1 MLMHSLPLRCRTTGK
16 AIPFLLPITFKCPTM
31 KEIKKFNS
39 PMFGELRVTRNEKGE
54 LLFCLKDVCN
64 SLGLQVGATAKR
76 LGGDI
81 NSTNVSSITVLDA
94 NNHGQQMYFV
104 TEPDLYRCIFQSR
117 KPTARKF
124 QDWVFNEVLPSLRTT
139 GAYVVTKE
147 EDSEEDI
154 IARGLIAA
162 KAALARREEH
172 IKELE
177 EQGRR
182 QEIVIEQ
189 KDAQI
194 DAQDKQIKIA
204 APKADYYDK
213 TLASKSCMTTTQVA
227 DDLHTT
233 AHTLNRKLQEIGII
247 YSQSGQWH
255 LKMPYKKWNLAGT
268 RTYNY
273 QSSNGEVVTKV
284 TLVWNQRGKR
294 FILALYNNNF
304 DVKQA
309 IAEIKGDI
317 SNK

>member
-1 MLMHSLPLRCRTTGK
+1 MDEIKILHKST
-16 AIPFLLPITFKCPTM
+16 FLG
-31 KEIKKFNS
+31 KEIDVWGTFEN
-39 PMFGELRVTRNEKGE
+39 P
-54 LLFCLKDVCN
+54 LFRASDVAN
-64 SLGLQVGATAKR
+64 WLH
-76 LGGDI
+76 
-81 NSTNVSSITVLDA
+81 NTNVSNMVKKVDEDE
-94 NNHGQQMYFV
+94 V
-104 TEPDLYRCIFQSR
+104 TKFNLGSRQGETLFLTENGLYEILMLSR
-117 KPTARKF
+117 KKDAKQF
-124 QDWVFNEVLPSLRTT
+124 KKGVKKILHEIRTKGGYLAT
-139 GAYVVTKE
+139 TQNDTPAT
-147 EDSEEDI
+147 I
-154 IARGLIAA
+154 
-162 KAALARREEH
+162 LARAMKVADEVIAEH
-172 IKELE
+172 EKRIKELE

-182 QEIVIEQ
+182 QEIAIEQ

-213 TLASKSCMTTTQVA
+213 TLASTSYMTTTQVA
-227 DDLHTT
+227 DDLHIT

>member
-1 MLMHSLPLRCRTTGK
+1 
-16 AIPFLLPITFKCPTM
+16 M
-31 KEIKKFNS
+31 KEIKIINKSTFLDKEIDVWGSAEQPLFRAKDVSDWLNLKNTPEIIKRIDTEERHKFNL
-39 PMFGELRVTRNEKGE
+39 GRN
-54 LLFCLKDVCN
+54 
-64 SLGLQVGATAKR
+64 
-76 LGGDI
+76 GGD
-81 NSTNVSSITVLDA
+81 TWFLTEDGLYEVL
-94 NNHGQQMYFV
+94 M
-104 TEPDLYRCIFQSR
+104 QSR
-117 KPTARKF
+117 KPVAKQF
-124 QDWVFNEVLPSLRTT
+124 KKGVKKILHEIRTKGGYIAST
-139 GAYVVTKE
+139 DADTP
-147 EDSEEDI
+147 EDI
-154 IARGLIAA
+154 MARAVLVAQQT
-162 KAALARREEH
+162 LARREER
-172 IKELE
+172 IKEFE

-182 QEIVIEQ
+182 QEIAIEQ

-213 TLASKSCMTTTQVA
+213 TLASTSCMTTTQVA
-227 DDLHTT
+227 DDLHIT

>member
-1 MLMHSLPLRCRTTGK
+1 MDEIKILHKST
-16 AIPFLLPITFKCPTM
+16 FLG
-31 KEIKKFNS
+31 KEIDVWGTFEN
-39 PMFGELRVTRNEKGE
+39 P
-54 LLFCLKDVCN
+54 LFRASDVAN
-64 SLGLQVGATAKR
+64 WLH
-76 LGGDI
+76 
-81 NSTNVSSITVLDA
+81 NTNVSNMVKKVDEDE
-94 NNHGQQMYFV
+94 V
-104 TEPDLYRCIFQSR
+104 TKFNLGSRQGETLFLTENGLYEILMLSR
-117 KPTARKF
+117 KKDAKQF
-124 QDWVFNEVLPSLRTT
+124 KKGVKKILHEIRTKGGYIAST
-139 GAYVVTKE
+139 DADTP
-147 EDSEEDI
+147 EDI
-154 IARGLIAA
+154 MARAVLVAQQT
-162 KAALARREEH
+162 LARREER

-189 KDAQI
+189 KDVQI

-227 DDLHTT
+227 DDLHIT

-273 QSSNGEVVTKV
+273 QSSNGEVITKV

-304 DVKQA
+304 DVKRA

>member
-1 MLMHSLPLRCRTTGK
+1 MDEIKILHKST
-16 AIPFLLPITFKCPTM
+16 FLG
-31 KEIKKFNS
+31 KEIDVWGTFEN
-39 PMFGELRVTRNEKGE
+39 P
-54 LLFCLKDVCN
+54 LFRASDVAN
-64 SLGLQVGATAKR
+64 WLH
-76 LGGDI
+76 
-81 NSTNVSSITVLDA
+81 NTNVSNMVKKVDEDE
-94 NNHGQQMYFV
+94 V
-104 TEPDLYRCIFQSR
+104 TKFNLGSRQGETLFLTENGLYEILMLSR
-117 KPTARKF
+117 KKDAKQF
-124 QDWVFNEVLPSLRTT
+124 KKGVKKILHEIRTKGGYLAT
-139 GAYVVTKE
+139 TQNDTPAT
-147 EDSEEDI
+147 I
-154 IARGLIAA
+154 
-162 KAALARREEH
+162 LARAMKVADKVIAEH
-172 IKELE
+172 EQRIKELE

-182 QEIVIEQ
+182 QEIAIEQ

-213 TLASKSCMTTTQVA
+213 TLASTSCMTTTQVA
-227 DDLHTT
+227 DDLHIT

-304 DVKQA
+304 DVKRA

>member
-1 MLMHSLPLRCRTTGK
+1 MDEIKILHKST
-16 AIPFLLPITFKCPTM
+16 FLG
-31 KEIKKFNS
+31 KEIDVWGTFEN
-39 PMFGELRVTRNEKGE
+39 P
-54 LLFCLKDVCN
+54 LFRASDVAN
-64 SLGLQVGATAKR
+64 WLH
-76 LGGDI
+76 
-81 NSTNVSSITVLDA
+81 NTNVSNMVKKVDEDE
-94 NNHGQQMYFV
+94 V
-104 TEPDLYRCIFQSR
+104 TKFNLGSRQGETLFLTENGLYEILMLSR
-117 KPTARKF
+117 KKDAKQF
-124 QDWVFNEVLPSLRTT
+124 KKGVKKILHEIRTQGGYIAST
-139 GAYVVTKE
+139 DADTP
-147 EDSEEDI
+147 EDI
-154 IARGLIAA
+154 MARAVLVAQQT
-162 KAALARREEH
+162 LARREER

-182 QEIVIEQ
+182 QEIAIEQ

-213 TLASKSCMTTTQVA
+213 TLASTSCMTTTQVA
-227 DDLHTT
+227 DDLHIT

-273 QSSNGEVVTKV
+273 QSSNGEVITKV

>member
-1 MLMHSLPLRCRTTGK
+1 MNEIKIINKST
-16 AIPFLLPITFKCPTM
+16 FLD
-31 KEIKKFNS
+31 KEIDVWGTVEQPLFRAKDVASWLGIKNV
-39 PMFGELRVTRNEKGE
+39 PDLVKRIDNEEVHRLNLCGLQGETWFLAEDGLYE
-54 LLFCLKDVCN
+54 LL
-64 SLGLQVGATAKR
+64 
-76 LGGDI
+76 
-81 NSTNVSSITVLDA
+81 
-94 NNHGQQMYFV
+94 M
-104 TEPDLYRCIFQSR
+104 QSR
-117 KPTARKF
+117 KPIAKQF
-124 QDWVFNEVLPSLRTT
+124 KKGVKKILHEIRTKGGYIAST
-139 GAYVVTKE
+139 DADTP
-147 EDSEEDI
+147 EDI
-154 IARGLIAA
+154 MARAVLVAQQT
-162 KAALARREEH
+162 LARREER

-213 TLASKSCMTTTQVA
+213 TLASTSCMTTTQVA
-227 DDLHTT
+227 DDLHIT

-294 FILALYNNNF
+294 FILALYKNNF
-304 DVKQA
+304 NVKLA
-309 IAEIKGDI
+309 ISDI
-317 SNK
+317 NGKTAK